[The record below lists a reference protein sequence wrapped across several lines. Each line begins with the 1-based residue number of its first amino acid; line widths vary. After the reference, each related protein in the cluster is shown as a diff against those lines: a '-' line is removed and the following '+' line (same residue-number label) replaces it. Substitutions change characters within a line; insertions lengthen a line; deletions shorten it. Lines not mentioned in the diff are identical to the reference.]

1 MISAHQLAP
10 REYNMKVP
18 DGKRK
23 RVLLKQNVSRYFTK
37 LYLIWG
43 RYFEDMEGGAG
54 RGNYYTL

>member
-1 MISAHQLAP
+1 
-10 REYNMKVP
+10 MKVP